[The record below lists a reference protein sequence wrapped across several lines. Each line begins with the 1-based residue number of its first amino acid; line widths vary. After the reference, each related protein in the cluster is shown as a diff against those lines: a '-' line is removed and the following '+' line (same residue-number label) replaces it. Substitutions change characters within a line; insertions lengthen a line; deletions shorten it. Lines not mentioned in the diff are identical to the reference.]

1 MTALESLS
9 LNRRSFLKKGA
20 ESGVGLTLSIMLPVS
35 LTACASGDTA
45 APETLS
51 PPAPEFMPNAFVRV
65 APDNTVT
72 VVIKHLEMGQGTFTG
87 LATLV
92 AEEMDADWSQI
103 RSESAPAD
111 ASRYNNLSWGP
122 FQGTGGSSAIANA
135 YKQMREA
142 GAATRYLLVAAAA
155 QQWQVPVDS
164 LTVEKGRVAH
174 QASGRS
180 ASFGE
185 LATAAAS
192 QSLPATI
199 TLKDPKD
206 FTLIGK
212 VDLPRKDTGKTN
224 GTAIF
229 TQDIKLPDMLVAV
242 VAHPPRWGAQ
252 IKSFDA
258 TKTKAIAGVVDVV
271 KLPNAVAVLSK
282 DYWTSKKGRDALA
295 IEWDEAQAFKK
306 SSADIMADYK
316 ALAAMPGV
324 PVVERGNVARAFK
337 QAYKVLEA
345 EYEFPYL
352 AHATMEPMNCVI
364 HRQDSGVEVWNGA
377 QLQTGDQMAIAKIF
391 GIRPEQVK
399 INTLFAGGSFGRRA
413 NPVSDYVVEAATI
426 ANAYSK
432 NVPVKLVW
440 SREDDMN
447 AGYFRPMYF
456 HRLKAAINKQG
467 RIIAWQQRIV
477 GQSILEGT
485 MFAGMMKNG
494 FDPTSVEG
502 ASNLPY
508 DIENFSLDLHTTK
521 LKVPVQWW
529 RSVGSTHTAYSTE
542 TFMDALARA
551 AGKDP
556 LEFRLTHLS
565 KHPRHAQTLKLA
577 AEKAGW
583 GTPLPKG
590 KFRGLAV
597 HESFNT
603 YVAQVAEISVD
614 ARGAMKVDRVT
625 CAVDCGVAVNPDV
638 IKAQMEG
645 GIGYGLSPALNSAIT
660 LEKGKVVET
669 NFDRYKVLKIGE
681 MPKIEV
687 HIVASGE
694 APTGVGEPGTP
705 VIAPAV
711 ANALSMGSGRIYGGL
726 PLIL

>member
-1 MTALESLS
+1 MTAIE
-9 LNRRSFLKKGA
+9 NPDITRRVFLKKTA
-20 ESGVGLTLSIMLPVS
+20 DSGLGLTLSIMLPVS
-35 LTACASGDTA
+35 LTACAAQETVTPATA
-45 APETLS
+45 APVT
-51 PPAPEFMPNAFVRV
+51 EFAPNAFVRV
-65 APDNTVT
+65 NSDNTIT

-111 ASRYNNLSWGP
+111 ASRYNNLAWGT

-135 YKQMREA
+135 YTQMREA
-142 GAATRYLLVAAAA
+142 GATARYLLVAAAA
-155 QQWQVPVDS
+155 QQWQVPADS
-164 LTVEKGRVAH
+164 LTVQKGIVAH
-174 QASGRS
+174 RASNRS

-185 LATAAAS
+185 LAAAAAS
-192 QSLPATI
+192 QSLPTAI
-199 TLKDPKD
+199 KLKDPKD

-252 IKSFDA
+252 LVSFDA
-258 TKTKAIAGVVDVV
+258 SKTKLVAGVVDVV
-271 KLPNAVAVLSK
+271 RLPNAVAVLSK
-282 DYWTSKKGRDALA
+282 DYWTSKKGRDALVV
-295 IEWDEAQAFKK
+295 EWNEAQAFKK
-306 SSADIMADYK
+306 SSAEIMADYK
-316 ALAAMPGV
+316 ALAEMPGV
-324 PVVERGNVARAFK
+324 TVVERGNVEAAFK
-337 QAYKVLEA
+337 QAYKVLQA
-345 EYEFPYL
+345 DYEFPFL

-364 HRQDSGVEVWNGA
+364 QRHESGVEVWNGA
-377 QLQTGDQMAIAKIF
+377 QLQTGDQMAIAQVF
-391 GIRPEQVK
+391 GIKPEQVK

-413 NPVSDYVVEAATI
+413 NPLSDYVVEAATI
-426 ANAYSK
+426 AKAYGK
-432 NVPVKLVW
+432 NVPIKLVW

-467 RIIAWQQRIV
+467 KIIAWQQRIV
-477 GQSILEGT
+477 GQSIIAGT
-485 MFAGMMKNG
+485 AFAGMMKNG
-494 FDPTSVEG
+494 IDPTSVEG
-502 ASNLPY
+502 VSNLPY
-508 DIENFSLDLHTTK
+508 HIENFSLDLHTTK

-556 LEFRLTHLS
+556 LTFRLAHLQD
-565 KHPRHAQTLKLA
+565 HPRHAQTLTLA

-590 KFRGLAV
+590 KYRGLAV

-603 YVAQVAEISVD
+603 YVAQVAEIAMSAD
-614 ARGAMKVDRVT
+614 GKMKVEKVT

-660 LEKGKVVET
+660 LEQGKVVEN
-669 NFDRYKVLKIGE
+669 NFDRYGVVRIGQ
-681 MPKIEV
+681 MPEIDV

-694 APTGVGEPGTP
+694 PPTGVGEPGTP

-711 ANALSMGSGRIYGGL
+711 ANALSMGSRKIYGGL
-726 PLIL
+726 PLVV

>member
-1 MTALESLS
+1 MTA
-9 LNRRSFLKKGA
+9 NKNPDITRRVFLKKTA
-20 ESGVGLTLSIMLPVS
+20 DSGLGLTLSIMLPVS
-35 LTACASGDTA
+35 LTACAVQETVTPAPA
-45 APETLS
+45 APVT
-51 PPAPEFMPNAFVRV
+51 EFAPNAFVRV
-65 APDNTVT
+65 NSDNTIT

-111 ASRYNNLSWGP
+111 ASRYNNLAWGT

-135 YKQMREA
+135 YTQMREA
-142 GAATRYLLVAAAA
+142 GATARYLLVAAAA
-155 QQWQVPVDS
+155 QQWQVPADS
-164 LTVEKGRVAH
+164 LTVQKGIVAH
-174 QASGRS
+174 RASNRS

-185 LATAAAS
+185 LAAAAAS
-192 QSLPATI
+192 QSVPTTI
-199 TLKDPKD
+199 KLKDPKD

-212 VDLPRKDTGKTN
+212 MDLPRKDTGKTN

-252 IKSFDA
+252 LVSFDA
-258 TKTKAIAGVVDVV
+258 SKTKTVAGVVDVV
-271 KLPNAVAVLSK
+271 RLPNSVAVLSK
-282 DYWTSKKGRDALA
+282 DYWTSKKGRDALVV
-295 IEWDEAQAFKK
+295 EWNEAQAFKK
-306 SSADIMADYK
+306 SSAEIMADYK
-316 ALAAMPGV
+316 ALAEMPGV
-324 PVVERGNVARAFK
+324 TVVERGDVEAAFK
-337 QAYKVLEA
+337 QAYKVLQA
-345 EYEFPYL
+345 DYEFPFL

-364 HRQDSGVEVWNGA
+364 QRHESGVEVWNGA
-377 QLQTGDQMAIAKIF
+377 QLQTGDQMAIAQVF
-391 GIRPEQVK
+391 GIKPEQVK

-413 NPVSDYVVEAATI
+413 NPLSDYVVEAATI
-426 ANAYSK
+426 AKAYGK
-432 NVPVKLVW
+432 NVPIKLVW

-467 RIIAWQQRIV
+467 KIIAWQQRIV
-477 GQSILEGT
+477 GQSIIAGT
-485 MFAGMMKNG
+485 AFAGMMKNG
-494 FDPTSVEG
+494 IDPTSVEG
-502 ASNLPY
+502 VSNLPY
-508 DIENFSLDLHTTK
+508 HIENFSLDLHTTK

-556 LEFRLTHLS
+556 LTFRLAHLQD
-565 KHPRHAQTLKLA
+565 HPRHAQTLTLA

-590 KFRGLAV
+590 KYRGLAV

-603 YVAQVAEISVD
+603 YVAQVAEIAMSAD
-614 ARGAMKVDRVT
+614 GKMKVEKVT

-660 LEKGKVVET
+660 LEQGKVVET
-669 NFDRYKVLKIGE
+669 NFDRYGVVRIGQ
-681 MPKIEV
+681 MPEIEV

-694 APTGVGEPGTP
+694 PPTGVGEPGTP

-711 ANALSMGSGRIYGGL
+711 ANALSMGSRKIYGGL
-726 PLIL
+726 PLVV